1 MPRPSEAYEFV
12 SGRLTLA
19 GRIGLKATR
28 VEQSPSKFEI
38 SGLKKGVVCVSGLS
52 SLTNFRY
59 LPVPRLIPSML
70 ARFTITVSDLLIK
83 GSMRTDVA
91 ESRGQEVGRAAFWTL
106 PKMNRPLDLVLLDV
120 LWETEGAYQIGVNL
134 LQEVFGIARLCG

>member
-1 MPRPSEAYEFV
+1 MRTRPIQPDE
-12 SGRLTLA
+12 
-19 GRIGLKATR
+19 
-28 VEQSPSKFEI
+28 
-38 SGLKKGVVCVSGLS
+38 
-52 SLTNFRY
+52 
-59 LPVPRLIPSML
+59 LPVFAGAASHSEHVG
-70 ARFTITVSDLLIK
+70 AVHDYVSDLLIK